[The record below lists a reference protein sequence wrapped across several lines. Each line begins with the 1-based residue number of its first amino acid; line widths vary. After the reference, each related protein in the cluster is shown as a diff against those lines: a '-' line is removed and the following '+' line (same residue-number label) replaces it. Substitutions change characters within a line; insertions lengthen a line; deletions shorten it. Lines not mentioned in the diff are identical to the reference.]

1 MLQAILW
8 GILALIHFMPALA
21 FFRPSGMTQLYG
33 IDAAN
38 PLFLLMHHRAALFL
52 AVFIACV
59 WAIFDPGA
67 RKLALVVV
75 GVSMISFLFLY
86 WQNGSPEALRIIA
99 IADMIGIPALFALA
113 YLNFRPAL

>member
-1 MLQAILW
+1 MKQAILW
-8 GILALIHFMPALA
+8 SVLALIHFMPALA

-52 AVFIACV
+52 AVFITCI

-67 RKLALVVV
+67 RKLAVVIAA
-75 GVSMISFLFLY
+75 VSMVSFLFLF
-86 WQNGSPEALRIIA
+86 WQNGSPEALRVLA
-99 IADMIGIPALFALA
+99 IADLVGIPALIALA
-113 YLNFRPAL
+113 YLNFRSAL